1 MPASGRS
8 AVMQASTGLVTWEVL
23 RLALLALPATLFG
36 AWLGARTYHALS
48 DQNFRDV
55 VLGLLFL
62 SGVALVWSSLGL
74 Q

>member
-1 MPASGRS
+1 MLS
-8 AVMQASTGLVTWEVL
+8 AALCLQAGTGFITGQVVW
-23 RLALLALPATLFG
+23 LALLVLPATLFG

-62 SGVALVWSSLGL
+62 SGVVLLWSSLGL
-74 Q
+74 R

>member
-1 MPASGRS
+1 
-8 AVMQASTGLVTWEVL
+8 
-23 RLALLALPATLFG
+23 LFG

-62 SGVALVWSSLGL
+62 SGIALLWSSWGL
-74 Q
+74 R